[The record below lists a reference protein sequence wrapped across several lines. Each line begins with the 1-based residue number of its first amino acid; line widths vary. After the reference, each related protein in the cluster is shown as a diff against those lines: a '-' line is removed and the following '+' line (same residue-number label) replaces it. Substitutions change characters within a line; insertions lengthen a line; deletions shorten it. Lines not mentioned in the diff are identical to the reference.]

1 MLHEEIANVAPW
13 KSKEKQA
20 ISCNGDKYKTEVDS
34 CANRTD
40 GEKSTGDILNN
51 RLTGIKV
58 TNATA
63 KWSEDLA
70 ENTLT
75 NINLVVQPS
84 ALVAV
89 IGPVGSGKVCFTSH
103 FEFCYAA

>member
-63 KWSEDLA
+63 KWSEDLN
-70 ENTLT
+70 EDTLT
-75 NINLVVQPS
+75 DISVDVKTGS
-84 ALVAV
+84 LVAV
-89 IGPVGSGKVCFTSH
+89 IGPVASGKV
-103 FEFCYAA
+103 